1 MNYDEKTVK
10 VTHNVFNSEKL
21 KNCYLFQILDREKD
35 RRGRKQ
41 ERTKLQLLDRQFLF
55 QYQ

>member
-1 MNYDEKTVK
+1 MNYDETS
-10 VTHNVFNSEKL
+10 TSDLQYFNSEKL
-21 KNCYLFQILDREKD
+21 KNYFLFQILDREKD